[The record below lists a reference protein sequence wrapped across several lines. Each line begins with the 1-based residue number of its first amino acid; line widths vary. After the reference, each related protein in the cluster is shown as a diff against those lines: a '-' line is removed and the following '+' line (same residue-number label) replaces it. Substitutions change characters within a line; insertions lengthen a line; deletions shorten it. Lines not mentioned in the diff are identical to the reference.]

1 MKKPQPETTSRD
13 AVLHVPVDHYN
24 YQRDLLCYYKYWFE
38 RALDACK
45 ECSNHDAHGQPLNK
59 AAEIV
64 DVFFADPNIDPRNTP

>member
-1 MKKPQPETTSRD
+1 MKKPSFEPTSHN

-24 YQRDLLCYYKYWFE
+24 YQRDLLCYYKYWFNE
-38 RALDACK
+38 MLTACK
-45 ECSNHDAHGQPLNK
+45 ESCEHNDHGIPINK